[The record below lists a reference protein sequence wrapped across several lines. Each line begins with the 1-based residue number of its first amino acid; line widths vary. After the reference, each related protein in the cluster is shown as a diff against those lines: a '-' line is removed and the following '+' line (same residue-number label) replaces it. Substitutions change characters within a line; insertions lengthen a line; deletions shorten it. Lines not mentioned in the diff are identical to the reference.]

1 MSNCPRGIS
10 VLPSHP
16 ILEVN
21 EGSHRY
27 KVVEIHIGEGVLSFH
42 VGHHLAKLLVIVV
55 LLSLLVIIPVIEVEW
70 RSHTVSGLGSPGKLL
85 ITSRFEPNLGNESD

>member
-1 MSNCPRGIS
+1 
-10 VLPSHP
+10 
-16 ILEVN
+16 
-21 EGSHRY
+21 
-27 KVVEIHIGEGVLSFH
+27 

-55 LLSLLVIIPVIEVEW
+55 LLFLLVIIPVIEGEW